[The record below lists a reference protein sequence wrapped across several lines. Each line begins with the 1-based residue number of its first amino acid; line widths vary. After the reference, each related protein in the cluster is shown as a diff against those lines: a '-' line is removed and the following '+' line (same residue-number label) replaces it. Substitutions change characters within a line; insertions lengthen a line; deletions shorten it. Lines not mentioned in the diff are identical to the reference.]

1 MKLTGHTCVLQ
12 QFDKFCILQK
22 PELTDFAEI
31 SQKDILTLDG
41 LEKEQLIQLDDVTR
55 IKLALRNQ
63 GQLAPFVCYLD
74 FKIGNFAF
82 DVTEII

>member
-1 MKLTGHTCVLQ
+1 MSCNNLTNFEYKEAFAKPKLL
-12 QFDKFCILQK
+12 KFGK
-22 PELTDFAEI
+22 KT
-31 SQKDILTLDG
+31 ILTLDG
-41 LEKEQLIQLDDVTR
+41 LEKGQLIQLDDVTR

-74 FKIGNFAF
+74 SKIGNFAI